1 VFYELLSTPERRE
14 FSSAGKLGFLKAHIE
29 EEKMT
34 KQLPKKNTHPHTV
47 RQRVDRGSRVRTFR
61 AYLLK
66 KCDPGSASR
75 LGGSRTRK
83 GENNKWDIKKNSDL
97 AAMLYELVPAKAI
110 TFRLRTFAP
119 WLENEVWQG
128 CAP

>member
-1 VFYELLSTPERRE
+1 MDFQGLS
-14 FSSAGKLGFLKAHIE
+14 
-29 EEKMT
+29 
-34 KQLPKKNTHPHTV
+34 
-47 RQRVDRGSRVRTFR
+47 
-61 AYLLK
+61 LK
-66 KCDPGSASR
+66 KFDPGSASR
-75 LGGSRTRK
+75 LGGSKTRK